1 VNTLLIELQ
10 RLSEFKAWWEVIDD
24 MLGKD
29 KPFELL
35 LMRHYSIDSYSKYV
49 FVRVETFIIT
59 IIMQQQIV
67 VTDRFNQSIYQFDFL
82 LTTSI
87 NEMFELLYLH
97 N

>member
-1 VNTLLIELQ
+1 
-10 RLSEFKAWWEVIDD
+10 

-87 NEMFELLYLH
+87 NEMFELLYQPQISSAATSQILS
-97 N
+97 NLPYITQQITSI